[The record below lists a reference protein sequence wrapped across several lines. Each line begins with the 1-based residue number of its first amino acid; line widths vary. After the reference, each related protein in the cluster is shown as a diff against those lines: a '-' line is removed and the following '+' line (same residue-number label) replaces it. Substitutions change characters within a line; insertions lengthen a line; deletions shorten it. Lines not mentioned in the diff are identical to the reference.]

1 MQYCQYRIDDT
12 FYPLVT
18 ARPDTIS
25 SFKIDQALKKS
36 CYMDHRLWTSPKP
49 TSQNHC
55 RFKHMVVYIL
65 FCGQK
70 ITIKLTIYLD
80 RTVFQRQVCRSIDFV
95 RYSINRINDIS

>member
-36 CYMDHRLWTSPKP
+36 CYMDYRLWTNPKLA
-49 TSQNHC
+49 SLLA
-55 RFKHMVVYIL
+55 KIIVDSSIWLAIL
-65 FCGQK
+65 IIF
-70 ITIKLTIYLD
+70 
-80 RTVFQRQVCRSIDFV
+80 
-95 RYSINRINDIS
+95 YSVDKK